1 MKSCYL
7 SFLLLFL
14 LQNLAVSFI
23 VQRTHGAV
31 TVHGKNNGN
40 AFSSSTSPQ
49 TQTHAYAQT
58 VLNAQQNDNEQEVS
72 VYLDSTLDDEKIASL
87 FAWLSRAFA
96 GEPEYNNLMLAI
108 AAIFGNLPESSQPVQ
123 MAKEALKLLPPEE
136 KPVGDRISIDER
148 ESNSLG
154 AMGAAQW
161 TGQFKTR
168 PHALLELKNIT
179 TIDDW
184 VKTLPR
190 GCKRTIKKALA
201 QNFTVTTK
209 SIMGDQPAPHSSL
222 AHFRCVIEHEV
233 RLLKN
238 MYGEDSFFDALSEG
252 ISRYVGTTRMT
263 GDIREYRNEAT
274 GKVIAIAHE
283 VRKGQ
288 TVRGQWFYATDEAA
302 KNYVWFHSV
311 YSLIERSLEA
321 NGVKCV
327 DLGPSGSDAFSELKA
342 RYGFES
348 VDDWTT
354 VADYSGDFYY
364 NGKPRRFSGLFL

>member
-1 MKSCYL
+1 MRSFGL
-7 SFLLLFL
+7 SFLLLAL
-14 LQNLAVSFI
+14 LPNFAASFTAHHNAATTI
-23 VQRTHGAV
+23 REQSNNNNAV
-31 TVHGKNNGN
+31 TW
-40 AFSSSTSPQ
+40 A
-49 TQTHAYAQT
+49 
-58 VLNAQQNDNEQEVS
+58 LNAEKKGQEVS
-72 VYLDSTLDDEKIASL
+72 VYLDSTLTEERVTSL
-87 FAWLSRAFA
+87 FCWLSRAFA
-96 GEPEYNNLMLAI
+96 GDPAYNNLMLAI
-108 AAIFGNLPESSQPVQ
+108 AAIFGNLPEDTQPVQ
-123 MAKEALKLLPPEE
+123 MAKAALKNVPPEE
-136 KPVGDRISIDER
+136 KLVGDRYSIEER

-161 TGQFKTR
+161 TGQWKTR

-209 SIMGDQPAPHSSL
+209 HILGDEPAPHSSL

-233 RLLKN
+233 RLLQN
-238 MYGEDSFFDALSEG
+238 MYGEDAFFDALSEG
-252 ISRYVGTTRMT
+252 VSRYVGTTRMA
-263 GDIREYRNEAT
+263 GDIREYRSDT

-283 VRKGQ
+283 VRKGS

-321 NGVKCV
+321 GDVTCV

-348 VDDWTT
+348 VDEWTA
-354 VADYSGDFYY
+354 VADYKGDFYY
-364 NGKPRRFSGLFL
+364 KGKPRPPSARFPWF